1 VFIILDDCCPEIY
14 LPESYLPFCAL
25 NCYISAYA
33 SPINSI
39 NSGSF
44 PGSPTISTSK
54 ITSAFAGIRGF
65 PAEAGR
71 PLGPNARLPY
81 IIVGMTKKKGGL
93 VHR

>member
-1 VFIILDDCCPEIY
+1 MFIILEDCSPEIY
-14 LPESYLPFCAL
+14 LPESYLLVCAL

-71 PLGPNARLPY
+71 PLAPNARLPY
-81 IIVGMTKKKGGL
+81 IVRKTKKK
-93 VHR
+93 